1 MHAFVARLRDS
12 ERAWTAAVLLGF
24 LLVLASGSSVATLR
38 LEPAALAPIL
48 VTAALGALL
57 ALWVARAA
65 GSRRRGL
72 AIALAALFTTPLLPY
87 AFDGFESV
95 QALLLLA
102 AAFCAIGPTRLR
114 YPARDAGML
123 LAAAGVLAVDA
134 AGALLAPLLLWL
146 AWCSAERSG
155 VERRADPKPLFYGT
169 ATLLLAL
176 LALRALLFDR
186 HAIDLV
192 TSPVGWLVNLHTVL
206 LSLNYG
212 LVFFA
217 PLVLLGL
224 WRAFRGAVG
233 DRRTGQLALFAA
245 ASLIAPYAAIR
256 QWSTVS
262 DSSWGPRHLLAAFA
276 PALLA
281 LALSRTERARRG
293 GHRRWIIAAVLFG
306 LAVNTLGTALPR
318 EALAAHPGLALAGTE
333 RAEVALQFDPAWN
346 HARVNA
352 ALLGDWLQN
361 TFAPAARGASTEA
374 TASSPRAEVDPA
386 AATLDASATTSS
398 ATPANV
404 VLPSPI
410 LLRVFD
416 PAERAALLPIALLCA
431 LIGTLGWALLVL
443 ARHAAEG

>member
-1 MHAFVARLRDS
+1 MHFLVAHLRDS
-12 ERAWTAAVLLGF
+12 ERRWAAAVFIGLW
-24 LLVLASGSSVATLR
+24 LVLASGSSLAPSGVKQLPPTALV
-38 LEPAALAPIL
+38 ALAPQAL
-48 VTAALGALL
+48 AAALGALL
-57 ALWVARAA
+57 AVWIARSS

-87 AFDGFESV
+87 AFAGFESA
-95 QALLLLA
+95 QAFLLLA
-102 AAFCAIGPTRLR
+102 AAFFTIGPTRLR
-114 YPARDAGML
+114 FPAREAAML

-134 AGALLAPLLLWL
+134 SGALLLPLLLWL
-146 AWCSAERSG
+146 VWCSA
-155 VERRADPKPLFYGT
+155 ERRADPKPLLYGT
-169 ATLLLAL
+169 ATLMLGLL
-176 LALRALLFDR
+176 LALRATRFDR
-186 HAIDLV
+186 SALDLV

-212 LVFFA
+212 LIFFA

-224 WRAFRGAVG
+224 WRAFRGAVS

-306 LAVNTLGTALPR
+306 LAVNTLGTAFPK
-318 EALAAHPGLALAGTE
+318 EALAGLPGLPQEG
-333 RAEVALQFDPAWN
+333 REVALQFDPAWN

-352 ALLGDWLQN
+352 ALLAGWLRT
-361 TFAPAARGASTEA
+361 TFS
-374 TASSPRAEVDPA
+374 PA
-386 AATLDASATTSS
+386 AAASGDS
-398 ATPANV
+398 AAKAVPAAAGAGQDGRL
-404 VLPSPI
+404 LPSPI

-416 PAERAALLPIALLCA
+416 PAERATLTPIAFLLA
-431 LIGTLGWALLVL
+431 LTGALGWALLVL
-443 ARHAAEG
+443 ARHAAES

>member
-1 MHAFVARLRDS
+1 MRSFVARLRDS
-12 ERAWTAAVLLGF
+12 ERLWTAAVFLG
-24 LLVLASGSSVATLR
+24 LWLVLASGSSM
-38 LEPAALAPIL
+38 AALRAPAPL
-48 VTAALGALL
+48 APLASLAVTAALGALI
-57 ALWVARAA
+57 AVWVARAS

-87 AFDGFESV
+87 AFSGFEST

-102 AAFCAIGPTRLR
+102 AAFFAIGPTRLR
-114 YPARDAGML
+114 FPAREAGML
-123 LAAAGVLAVDA
+123 FAAGGVLALDA
-134 AGALLAPLLLWL
+134 SGVLLLPLLLWL
-146 AWCSAERSG
+146 AWWSAERSG
-155 VERRADPKPLFYGT
+155 VERRADPKPLLYGT
-169 ATLLLAL
+169 ATLMLALLLPL
-176 LALRALLFDR
+176 LALRATPFDR
-186 HAIDLV
+186 SAVDLV

-212 LVFFA
+212 LIFFA

-224 WRAFRGAVG
+224 WRAFRGAVS

-245 ASLIAPYAAIR
+245 ASLIVPYAAIR

-306 LAVNTLGTALPR
+306 LAVNTLGTAVPK
-318 EALAAHPGLALAGTE
+318 ETLAALPGLPQKG
-333 RAEVALQFDPAWN
+333 AEVALQFDPAWN

-352 ALLGDWLQN
+352 ALLGGWVRS
-361 TFAPAARGASTEA
+361 TFAPAAALPGADSNPG
-374 TASSPRAEVDPA
+374 SLLDPA
-386 AATLDASATTSS
+386 APSPSER
-398 ATPANV
+398 

-416 PAERAALLPIALLCA
+416 PTEHAALLPVALLLA
-431 LIGTLGWALLVL
+431 FAGALGWTLLVV
-443 ARHAAEG
+443 ARHAAPS